1 MPMHANALAVM
12 AKAPIPGS
20 VKTRMVPPLTHEQAA
35 ELFRV
40 LLLDQ
45 LEHLTA
51 LGDVDL
57 YVAFTPIEAKSF
69 MQSVVPA
76 SYQCFHQRGDDLG
89 ERMHEVFVELWRRG
103 HRNLVL
109 IGSDLPV
116 VPLIFLRDAFKILER
131 IDRQLV
137 FGPSEDGGY
146 YLVGMN
152 QPTPEIFDEMS
163 WSHDQVLAQTTEKVT
178 HLGIDFGLLPGW
190 FDLDTIKDLER
201 LRTKADP
208 AIRAAMRRT
217 VDYIRRLGLDINL
230 EPA

>member
-1 MPMHANALAVM
+1 MPTYADALAVL

-35 ELFRV
+35 ELSRA

-45 LEHLTA
+45 LDHLTE

-57 YVAFTPIEAKSF
+57 YVAFTPIDAKSL
-69 MQSVVPA
+69 MKSIVPA
-76 SYQCFHQRGDDLG
+76 SFQCFHQRGDDIG
-89 ERMHEVFVELWRRG
+89 ERMYEVFAELWRRG
-103 HRNLVL
+103 HRNSIL

-116 VPLIFLRDAFKILER
+116 VPLVFFRDAFKVLER
-131 IDRQLV
+131 EDRQLV
-137 FGPSEDGGY
+137 LGPSEDGGY

-152 QPTPEIFDEMS
+152 QPTPEIFEGMA
-163 WSHDQVLAQTTEKVT
+163 WSHDQVLAQTTEKLSR
-178 HLGIDFGLLPGW
+178 LGIDFRLLPGW
-190 FDLDTIKDLER
+190 FDLDTIEDIER
-201 LRTKADP
+201 LRAEPDP

-217 VDYIRRLGLDINL
+217 VDYLRRLGLDQSP

>member
-1 MPMHANALAVM
+1 MPMRANALAVM

-35 ELFRV
+35 ELSRV

-45 LEHLTA
+45 LDHLTELA
-51 LGDVDL
+51 DVDL
-57 YVAFTPIEAKSF
+57 YVAFMPAEAASLMKTI
-69 MQSVVPA
+69 VPA
-76 SYQCFHQRGDDLG
+76 DFQCFPQRGDDLG
-89 ERMHEVFVELWRRG
+89 ERMYEVLAELWRRG
-103 HRNLVL
+103 HRNLLL

-116 VPLIFLRDAFKILER
+116 VPLIFLRDAFKVLESE
-131 IDRQLV
+131 DRQLV

-152 QPTPEIFDEMS
+152 QPTPEIFQEMS
-163 WSHDQVLAQTTEKVT
+163 WSHDQVLAQTTEKLT
-178 HLGIDFGLLPGW
+178 RLGIDFRLLPGW
-190 FDLDTIKDLER
+190 FDLDTIEDIER
-201 LRTKADP
+201 LRAEADP

-217 VDYIRRLGLDINL
+217 VDYLRRLSLDHSL

>member
-12 AKAPIPGS
+12 AKAPIPGK

-35 ELFRV
+35 QLFQV

-51 LGDVDL
+51 LEDVDL
-57 YVAFTPIEAKSF
+57 YVAFTPVEAKTLIKGI
-69 MQSVVPA
+69 VPA
-76 SYQCFHQRGDDLG
+76 NFQCFHQRGHDLG
-89 ERMHEVFVELWRRG
+89 ERMYEVFAELWRRG

-109 IGSDLPV
+109 IGGDLPV
-116 VPLIFLRDAFKILER
+116 VPFLFLRDAFKVLQRE
-131 IDRQLV
+131 DRQLV

-152 QPTPEIFDEMS
+152 QPTPEIFQEMS
-163 WSHDQVLAQTTEKVT
+163 WSHDQVLKQTTEKVT
-178 HLGIDFGLLPGW
+178 RLGIDFGLLPGW

-201 LRTKADP
+201 LRAKADP
-208 AIRAAMRRT
+208 AIRAAMKRT
-217 VDYIRRLGLDINL
+217 VDYLRRLGLDHGL

>member
-1 MPMHANALAVM
+1 MPMRANALAVM

-35 ELFRV
+35 ELSRS

-45 LEHLTA
+45 LDHLTELA
-51 LGDVDL
+51 DVDL
-57 YVAFTPIEAKSF
+57 YVAFTPVEAKSL
-69 MQSVVPA
+69 MEGVVPA
-76 SYQCFHQRGDDLG
+76 SFQCFHQRGDDLG
-89 ERMHEVFVELWRRG
+89 ERMYEVFAELWRRG
-103 HRNLVL
+103 HRNLIL

-116 VPLIFLRDAFKILER
+116 VPLIFFRDAFKVLER
-131 IDRQLV
+131 EDRQLV

-152 QPTPEIFDEMS
+152 QPTPEIFDGMS
-163 WSHDQVLAQTTEKVT
+163 WSHDQVLAQTTEKVAR
-178 HLGIDFGLLPGW
+178 LGIDFGLLPGW

-201 LRTKADP
+201 LRAKADP

-217 VDYIRRLGLDINL
+217 VDYLRRLGLDHSL